1 MISKLARLSALAS
14 VLAMTAPAT
23 AQQDLSNPQSN
34 FEKPAEKNWSG
45 EVRRTER
52 GYLIGNPDA
61 EVRLIEFVSYTC
73 SVCALF
79 AKEGDPAIDFALL
92 APGKM
97 SMELRPYIRNELDV
111 TLSLLVGCGN
121 NREFKALHR
130 DFLWSQDEWLKKVS
144 SAPASQQAAWLRGDT
159 AGRLNAAQALDL
171 DDKLIARGFSPTEI
185 TNCLSD
191 VKAAE
196 ALLVNTGADRVIYG
210 VTGTPS
216 FALDNKLLKDVY
228 SWATL
233 YPVLEERFKTTPAAN
248 GGFSD
253 SQ

>member
-1 MISKLARLSALAS
+1 MISKLARLTTLAAALAIC
-14 VLAMTAPAT
+14 TPGI
-23 AQQDLSNPQSN
+23 AQSDLSDPKSA
-34 FEKPAEKNWSG
+34 FEKPPEKNWSG
-45 EVRRTER
+45 EVQRTQH

-79 AKEGDPAIDFALL
+79 AKEGDPAIDFTLL

-97 SMELRPYIRNELDV
+97 SMEMRPYIRNELDV

-130 DFLWSQDEWLKKVS
+130 DFLWSQDEWMKKIN

-185 TNCLSD
+185 TTCLSD

-210 VTGTPS
+210 ITGTPS
-216 FALDNKLLKDVY
+216 FALDNKLLKNVY
-228 SWATL
+228 NWATL
-233 YPVLEERFKTTPAAN
+233 YPVLEERFKTAPTAN
-248 GGFSD
+248 EGFSD
-253 SQ
+253 SR